1 MDSKIQ
7 EMETFLK
14 TDAGF
19 NSIYPPSMQALAR
32 QHWTPLHVV
41 KLATEFL
48 TSGPPSAK
56 ILDIGSGAG
65 KFCLA
70 GACFA
75 PEHYFY
81 GIEQR
86 EYVFAEAVK
95 AQKKIG
101 VSNVSFRH
109 GNFTQMDLRRFDH
122 FYFFNS
128 FYENIHDE
136 GRMDENID
144 YSESLYSYYV
154 RYLHSGLQSMPAG
167 TKIVTYHSLYEEIPL
182 SYDLVDTLEGGN
194 LNFWIKRGDNESNIP
209 LLTGNNNIRH

>member
-1 MDSKIQ
+1 MATEQFMDSKIQ
-7 EMETFLK
+7 GLGTFLE
-14 TDAGF
+14 TDADF
-19 NSIYPPSMQALAR
+19 NNIYPPSVQALAR
-32 QHWTPLHVV
+32 QHWTPLYIA
-41 KLATEFL
+41 KLATAFL
-48 TSGPPSAK
+48 TSGPSPAK
-56 ILDIGSGAG
+56 ILDIGSGSG

-75 PEHYFY
+75 PEHHFY

-86 EYVFAEAVK
+86 EYLVEEATL

-101 VSNVSFRH
+101 VSNVSFKH
-109 GNFTQMDLRRFDH
+109 GNFTQLNLHQFEH

-136 GRMDENID
+136 GRIDENID

-154 RYLHSGLQSMPAG
+154 RYLHSGLQSMPVG

-182 SYDLVDTLEGGN
+182 SYDLVDTLEKGN
-194 LNFWIKRGDNESNIP
+194 LNFWMKRKD
-209 LLTGNNNIRH
+209 L

>member
-7 EMETFLK
+7 EQEILLK
-14 TDAGF
+14 TDDDF
-19 NSIYPPSMQALAR
+19 NNIYPPSIQAFAR
-32 QHWTPLHVV
+32 QHWTPLHVA
-41 KLATEFL
+41 KLATAFL
-48 TSGPPSAK
+48 TSGLSPVK

-70 GACFA
+70 GACYA
-75 PEHYFY
+75 PKHHFY

-86 EYVFAEAVK
+86 KYVFDEAIN
-95 AQKKIG
+95 AQRKIG
-101 VSNVSFRH
+101 LSNVFFKH
-109 GNFTQMDLRRFDH
+109 GNFTQLNLHQFDH

-144 YSESLYSYYV
+144 YSESLYNYYV
-154 RYLHSGLQSMPAG
+154 CYLHSSLQSMPTG

-182 SYDLVDTLEGGN
+182 SYDLVDTQERGN
-194 LNFWIKRGDNESNIP
+194 LNFWIKGLKI
-209 LLTGNNNIRH
+209 